1 MPAPSQ
7 HKRRAFIV
15 VIDALGIG
23 ALPDH
28 ADYNDPPECN
38 TLGNVAE
45 ACGGL
50 HLPNLGRLG
59 LGNII
64 PVKGVPAVQ
73 KPMASIGRMM
83 EVSQGKDTT
92 TGHWEIA
99 GLVLDKPFKVYPNGF
114 PADVMQ
120 QFVDETGCGGFLGNI
135 PASGT
140 AIIEQHNEEHVRTG
154 HPIVYTSADSVFQI
168 AVNTDVVSLDTLYS
182 WCESARSI
190 LTDEYNVSRVIARPY
205 FQSDDGLQRNSAG
218 RRDLAVSPTKPTVL
232 NQIADA
238 GGQVLGIGKIVDI
251 FVGSGITHSVHTGG
265 NLEGLKMTCDTI
277 ERKLDMSQYRE
288 VGTTTDDADFELV
301 FVNLVDTDALYGH
314 RNDPIGYGKALEEID
329 TFVPRMLDG
338 LNEHDLLIFTGDH
351 GCDPTMPGTDHSREH
366 VPLLVVQPGSVPS
379 DLGTCS
385 SFAWIAD
392 TVSEWLEVAAS

>member
-1 MPAPSQ
+1 MPASTPP
-7 HKRRAFIV
+7 KRRAFIV

-38 TLGNVAE
+38 TLGNVAM

-64 PVKGVPAVQ
+64 PVQGVPAVES
-73 KPMASIGRMM
+73 PAASIGRMM

-99 GLVLDKPFKVYPNGF
+99 GLVLDQPFKVYPNGF
-114 PADVMQ
+114 PTDLME
-120 QFVDETGCGGFLGNI
+120 QFVDQAGCGGFLGNV

-140 AIIEQHNEEHVRTG
+140 AIIDQYNEEHVRTG

-168 AVNTDVVSLDTLYS
+168 AANTDVVPLEKLYDWCDT
-182 WCESARSI
+182 ARAI

-205 FQSDDGLQRNSAG
+205 SQTEKGLQRNSAG

-232 NQIADA
+232 NQIADS
-238 GGQVLGIGKIVDI
+238 GGRVFGIGKIVDI
-251 FVGSGITHSVHTGG
+251 FVGSGITHAVHTGS
-265 NLEGLKMTCDTI
+265 NLEGLNLTCDTI
-277 ERKLDMSQYRE
+277 ECRLDMSRYRE
-288 VGTTTDDADFELV
+288 PATSTDVADFELV

-314 RNDPIGYGKALEEID
+314 RNDPLGYGRALEEID

-338 LNEHDLLIFTGDH
+338 LNEQDLLIITGDH
-351 GCDPTMPGTDHSREH
+351 GCDPTMPGTDHSREY
-366 VPLLVVQPGSVPS
+366 VPLLVVQPGSAPT
-379 DLGTCS
+379 DLGTSS
-385 SFAWIAD
+385 SFAWIAKK
-392 TVSEWLEVAAS
+392 VSEWLGVVAS